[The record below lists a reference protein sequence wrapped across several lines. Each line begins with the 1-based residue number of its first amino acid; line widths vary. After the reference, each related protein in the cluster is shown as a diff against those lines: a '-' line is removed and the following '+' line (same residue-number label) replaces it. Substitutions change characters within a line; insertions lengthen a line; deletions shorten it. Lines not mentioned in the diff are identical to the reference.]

1 MYNKS
6 RNLKHGKREKRKRRG
21 GNDPNG
27 QFSKSTR
34 MSEIKEPHGEPVGVG
49 EEKGGRILALYLVV
63 RLSMCLLVIDFSEFK
78 QMTWQSKLKSCT

>member
-1 MYNKS
+1 
-6 RNLKHGKREKRKRRG
+6 
-21 GNDPNG
+21 
-27 QFSKSTR
+27 
-34 MSEIKEPHGEPVGVG
+34 MSEIKEPHGEAVGVG